1 MYSSLPNQKR
11 SKTLFPSVLEEY
23 QRNRRND
30 DEDEDDQAREKLLV
44 LDDDDSKLSRR
55 DALMKDDDAD
65 DDKGGEEK
73 EEEYDDD
80 DIDDFRAPPGLSHA
94 RPRRGLLRDDVN
106 VIQTTTV
113 TRQTRK
119 AKRKKIWTDFSPAC
133 ITSTFSGKDS
143 SGKFP
148 RAWRTRSSC
157 YSRFGC
163 RGFYSSPW
171 IGSV

>member
-1 MYSSLPNQKR
+1 MQTTTK
-11 SKTLFPSVLEEY
+11 EE
-23 QRNRRND
+23 
-30 DEDEDDQAREKLLV
+30 K
-44 LDDDDSKLSRR
+44 K
-55 DALMKDDDAD
+55 
-65 DDKGGEEK
+65 K

-106 VIQTTTV
+106 DDSDDDSYE
-113 TRQTRK
+113 
-119 AKRKKIWTDFSPAC
+119 TDEEGEEEENLDRFFSAC

-163 RGFYSSPW
+163 RGFTPLRGLAVFKNGVRGTRSDCD
-171 IGSV
+171 IMRDCVVIVTR